1 MSHQHLE
8 VPRFPRG
15 FLLSERPVDPPPA
28 FVPGPILPNF
38 YVHPWANVET
48 AGDARLFVI
57 ILGHAVPTR
66 SEQVHPPAAH
76 LLACL
81 RDGEGTFLKALDDY
95 GGRHAI
101 IFGRVGNIRVVN
113 DATGMRSLFYAAKGG
128 VVASHALLVEQALG
142 GEVARGGLPFRYGYP
157 GNLTPYARTKILT
170 PNTYYWLTAH
180 VVRRFWPIVEPASR
194 SVEDAAVELLEASTN
209 TFRAMTR
216 GRAVRL
222 TLTAG
227 LDSRTILAI
236 ALHSGVP
243 FETYTYGNQYSSKV
257 DRLLAADLADEFG
270 FEHTVL
276 SHKVVDPVVAERLI
290 ESHYSLHHSSWV
302 AALQEYFHRRNDVA
316 VLGNALEIGR
326 SNYTPQRRNGAA
338 APVTAETMAALHHM
352 KLGKEVHQQIEQ
364 YGADQFWK
372 ESVTA
377 FQSYIHDTGLDVVAG
392 MLDPF
397 DQFYWEH
404 RMPTWQGMAMGERDF
419 YGEPFIPYNSRR
431 VFNAMLGAPFDSRRN
446 DEAVLRMIEMV
457 DPRLLDFPINP
468 KTWSRPKAESL
479 GLRASVS

>member
-15 FLLSERPVDPPPA
+15 FVLSERPVDPPPT

-48 AGDARLFVI
+48 AGDPDLFVI
-57 ILGHAVPTR
+57 ILGHVVSTR
-66 SEQVHPPAAH
+66 SEQAQPAAEH

-81 RDGEGTFLKALDDY
+81 RAGEGTFLKALDDY
-95 GGRHAI
+95 GGRHAL
-101 IFGRVGNIRVVN
+101 IFGSAGDIRVVN
-113 DATGMRSLFYAAKGG
+113 DATGMRSVFYAVKGG

-142 GEVARGGLPFRYGYP
+142 GVVVRGRLPFRYGYP

-170 PNTYYWLTAH
+170 PNTYYWLTAN
-180 VVRRFWPIVEPASR
+180 VVRRFWPIVEPAPR
-194 SVEDAAVELLEASTN
+194 PVEDAAVELLEASTN
-209 TFRAMTR
+209 TFRAMTE
-216 GRAVRL
+216 GRTVRL

-236 ALHSGVP
+236 ALHSGIP
-243 FETYTYGNQYSSKV
+243 FEAYTYGNQPSSKV
-257 DRLLAADLADEFG
+257 DRLLAADLAAEFG

-276 SHKVVDPVVAERLI
+276 SEKVVEPVVAERLT

-302 AALQEYFHRRNDVA
+302 ASLQEYFSRRDDAA

-326 SNYTPQRRNGAA
+326 SNYAPQRDKGVA
-338 APVTAETMAALHHM
+338 APVTAETMASSHHM
-352 KLGKEVHQQIEQ
+352 KLGSGLRQRVEK
-364 YGADQFWK
+364 YGPERFWSETVK
-372 ESVTA
+372 A
-377 FQSYIHDTGLDVVAG
+377 FQSFIDDTGWDVVAG

-404 RMPTWQGMAMGERDF
+404 RMAAWQGVAMGERDF

-431 VFNAMLGAPFDSRRN
+431 VFNALLGAPFESRRE
-446 DEAVLRMIEMV
+446 DAAVLRMIEMV
-457 DPRLLDFPINP
+457 DSRLLGLPVNP
-468 KTWSRPKAESL
+468 TSWPTRVKAK
-479 GLRASVS
+479 V

>member
-1 MSHQHLE
+1 NTCAKMSQQH
-8 VPRFPRG
+8 
-15 FLLSERPVDPPPA
+15 A
-28 FVPGPILPNF
+28 
-38 YVHPWANVET
+38 ANLM
-48 AGDARLFVI
+48 A
-57 ILGHAVPTR
+57 
-66 SEQVHPPAAH
+66 S
-76 LLACL
+76 L
-81 RDGEGTFLKALDDY
+81 RHGEGTYLATLDDY
-95 GGRHAI
+95 GGPYAI
-101 IFGRVGNIRVVN
+101 IFGSAGNIRVVN
-113 DATGMRSLFYAAKGG
+113 DATGMRSVFYAAGGG

-142 GEVARGGLPFRYGYP
+142 GPVVCGGLPFRYGYP

-170 PNTYYWLTAH
+170 PNTYYWLTAN
-180 VVRRFWPIVEPASR
+180 VVRRFWPIVEPAPR

-209 TFRAMTR
+209 AFRAMTE
-216 GRAVRL
+216 GRTVRL

-243 FETYTYGNQYSSKV
+243 FETYTYGNQYASTV

-276 SHKVVDPVVAERLI
+276 SNKAVDPVVTERLI

-302 AALQEYFHRRNDVA
+302 ASLQEYFSRRDDAA

-338 APVTAETMAALHHM
+338 APAAAETMAALHHM
-352 KLGKEVHQQIEQ
+352 KLGKEIHQQIDE
-364 YGADQFWK
+364 YGHDQFWD
-372 ESVTA
+372 ESVCA
-377 FQSYIHDTGLDVVAG
+377 FQSYIHDTGFDVVAG

-404 RMPTWQGMAMGERDF
+404 RMPTWQGIAMGERDF

-457 DPRLLDFPINP
+457 DPRLLKLPINP
-468 KTWSRPKAESL
+468 KTWSKKR
-479 GLRASVS
+479 